1 MRRATREIQ
10 AAGAIVFRPGREVLV
25 VHRPKYDD
33 WSFPKGKLDRGEIPP
48 VAAVREVEEETGLRI
63 GLQRPLRSQGYPVR
77 GGRKRVHYWVGRV
90 ADPERDAVDD
100 YVREGEI
107 DAVRWLPVDVALK
120 QLTYQRDRATLREAL
135 EVRKRTT
142 ALIVLRHAESW
153 SRRAW
158 HADDRRRP
166 LIVQGRRQAQALVPL
181 LAAYDVRR
189 VVTSSSTRCVETITP
204 YVDQVGVPWQAT
216 AVLSEEGATTT
227 GVRDLVVRLEE
238 TLKRVGATV
247 ICSHRPVLPLACAAL
262 GVADPHLDKGAMVV
276 LHVRKGRVLA
286 VERY

>member
-10 AAGAIVFRPGREVLV
+10 AAGVVVFRPGREVLV

-48 VAAVREVEEETGLRI
+48 VAAVREVEEETGLRV
-63 GLQRPLRSQGYPVR
+63 GLQRPLRPQRYPIR
-77 GGRKRVHYWVGRV
+77 DGRKLVHYWVGRV
-90 ADPERDAVDD
+90 VPNSDDDVSD

-107 DAVRWLPVDVALK
+107 DQVRWLPIDVALK
-120 QLTYQRDRATLREAL
+120 QLTYPRDRATLREAL

-166 LIVQGRRQAQALVPL
+166 LIVHGRKQAQDLVPL

-216 AVLSEEGATTT
+216 ATLSEEGATTV
-227 GVRDLVVRLEE
+227 GVRDLVVRLAE
-238 TLKRVGATV
+238 TLRSVGSTV
-247 ICSHRPVLPLACAAL
+247 VCSHRPVLPVACAAL
-262 GVADPHLDKGAMVV
+262 GVADPQLEKGSMVV
-276 LHVRKGRVLA
+276 LHVRKGRVRA